1 MVCRACGAAD
11 HLLLKG
17 ADKLTIYQISVFV
30 ENRLGR
36 LSEITGVLAKENIDI
51 RALSIA
57 DTSDFGILRLI
68 VNQPDRAVEA
78 LRAAGITVSKT
89 EVVAVRLNDRPGGLH
104 EALVKLGENSITVEY
119 VYAFITKSDDAYV
132 ILRVEDNQKA
142 AEVLRSNGYQTLCD
156 SDVYGI

>member
-1 MVCRACGAAD
+1 M
-11 HLLLKG
+11 
-17 ADKLTIYQISVFV
+17 TIYQISVFV

-36 LSEITGVLAKENIDI
+36 LAEITDVLARENIDL

-68 VNQPDRAVEA
+68 VDQPDKAVKA
-78 LRAAGITVSKT
+78 LRDAGITVSKT
-89 EVVAVRLNDRPGGLH
+89 EVIA
-104 EALVKLGENSITVEY
+104 VKLGDHPGALNQVLQELGQEGVIVEY
-119 VYAFITKSDDAYV
+119 VYAFITRKDEDAYV

-142 AEVLRSNGYQTLCD
+142 IEILKKNGNQFLQA

>member
-1 MVCRACGAAD
+1 M
-11 HLLLKG
+11 
-17 ADKLTIYQISVFV
+17 TIYQISVFV

-36 LSEITGVLAKENIDI
+36 LSEITGVLAKESIDI

-68 VNQPDRAVEA
+68 VDKPDRAVQA
-78 LRAAGITVSKT
+78 LREAGITVSKT

-104 EALVKLGENSITVEY
+104 EALVKLGENGITVEY
-119 VYAFITKSDDAYV
+119 VYAFITKSEDAYV

-142 AEVLRSNGYQTLCD
+142 AEVLRTGGYEILND
-156 SDVYGI
+156 SDIYGL